1 MEFFKKWIDVLAS
14 PKKILK
20 KESKSKKLNEALIHL
35 IVAGLIAGAISGLLP
50 VTETEALRG
59 ALGGGMF
66 FVTMLIITPLFFIL
80 FWAVSSAV
88 LYVFARALA
97 GKGMLV
103 PQSHL
108 IALINAPF
116 GVLNALVDVVPT
128 LGGVLS
134 LLVSLWSLW
143 VLTLGLKEVHK
154 YSTSRAVLT
163 WLIPLVLLVLIIVV
177 LVFLGFFG
185 GLV

>member
-1 MEFFKKWIDVLAS
+1 MAFFQKWIDVLTS
-14 PKKILK
+14 PKKNLK
-20 KESKSKKLNEALIHL
+20 KESKSKKLNEALLHL
-35 IVAGLIAGAISGLLP
+35 VIAGLIAGIISALLP
-50 VTETEALRG
+50 ATEAEALRG
-59 ALGGGMF
+59 ALGGGAF
-66 FVTMLIITPLFFIL
+66 FVTMLVITPLFFIL

-97 GKGMLV
+97 GRGALV
-103 PQSHL
+103 PQAHV

-128 LGGVLS
+128 IGGVLS

-143 VLTLGLKEVHK
+143 VVTLGLKEVHR
-154 YSTSRAVLT
+154 YSTGRAVLT
-163 WLIPLVLLVLIIVV
+163 WLIPLALLLLIVVFLVL
-177 LVFLGFFG
+177 LGFFG